1 MSEENTTPQVTYA
14 TEEHKY
20 DVSKLSD
27 EGKTLFGLIAECA
40 NESNM
45 LNKRRT
51 VLQGAIEH
59 FKLQMAYH
67 LTEEAIISEVEEE
80 ES

>member
-1 MSEENTTPQVTYA
+1 MSDTEPQVTYA
-14 TEEHKY
+14 TDDHKY
-20 DVSKLSD
+20 DVNKLSD
-27 EGKTLFGLIAECA
+27 EAKVLFNFIVECA

-59 FKLQMAYH
+59 FKTQMTTH
-67 LTEEAIISEVEEE
+67 LTDDAIIAEEE